1 MDDVKKQQWRSRA
14 VLLLIVALFFSS
26 FGIAALL
33 RFTGWQPDSHKNF
46 GRLLSPPLDFSAQSF
61 IRADGRP
68 YAWQPERNA
77 WRIVLVSDSPCL
89 AACQKQL
96 DTLHRVWLSR
106 GRHTERIDL
115 LWFAEVPATGAVLKK
130 GGDAAVVESV
140 KAASD
145 VYAPV
150 SGTVT
155 EGNDA
160 LEGDPALVNTDPEG
174 EGWFFKLTLSDT
186 SELASLMDAAAYKAF
201 VEAN

>member
-89 AACQKQL
+89 AVCQKQL

-115 LWFAEVPATGAVLKK
+115 LWFAEVPATRPDFK
-130 GGDAAVVESV
+130 GFIAMQPNAALRSALPELESGKGHPVYLIDPDGFVALHYPAGFDPSGLRKDLAKLV
-140 KAASD
+140 K
-145 VYAPV
+145 
-150 SGTVT
+150 
-155 EGNDA
+155 
-160 LEGDPALVNTDPEG
+160 
-174 EGWFFKLTLSDT
+174 
-186 SELASLMDAAAYKAF
+186 
-201 VEAN
+201 